1 MSRTTI
7 AIDRVA
13 MLVLAAI
20 LIGVGVAAIA
30 WWFDLV
36 TWLPARVDLSG
47 AQDTVHQSW
56 WPWATGAAGLV
67 AVLVGLR
74 WLIAHVP
81 DRGVGNLKLTGSGP
95 GGKLRA
101 APGPVA
107 QAAAHVLAATPGV
120 RSASGKVL
128 HENGHLVARLTATI
142 ETRADLHAI
151 AATADQVA
159 ADLVAVLGR
168 DDLHCQ
174 VQLKTA
180 TRTRTQPRV
189 R

>member
-1 MSRTTI
+1 MSRATI
-7 AIDRVA
+7 AIDRFV
-13 MLVLAAI
+13 MLVLAVI
-20 LIGVGVAAIA
+20 LIGAGVAAIA
-30 WWFDLV
+30 WGFGLV

-47 AQDTVHQSW
+47 AQDIVHQSW
-56 WPWATGAAGLV
+56 WPWAAGAAGLI

-81 DRGVGNLKLTGSGP
+81 DRGVGNLTLTGSGP

-128 HENGHLVARLTATI
+128 HERGHLVARLTATI
-142 ETRADLHAI
+142 ETSADLHAI

-180 TRTRTQPRV
+180 TRARAQPRA